1 MNIAWAT
8 DRDAARI
15 KALLL
20 QDGLNLEGGDWT
32 GLGQT
37 WLVARDDADTVQAC
51 MAVHHGRPVARIDFL
66 SVDHALKG
74 LSRARAVKAILET
87 AMAVMAA
94 RGASFA
100 TGVVPHYLP
109 DYGDVIA
116 SYGGKVLNE
125 GWLFIG
131 ALSEVLGKINHGRRK
146 QNDDDDYSHP
156 DGGREGIHPPAD

>member
-1 MNIAWAT
+1 MIGWAQ
-8 DRDAARI
+8 DSDAARI
-15 KALLL
+15 QALLA
-20 QDGLNLEGGDWT
+20 QDGLNLNGGDWT

-37 WLVARDDADTVQAC
+37 WLVSRDKAGAVQAC
-51 MAVHHGRPVARIDFL
+51 MAVHHGRPVSRIDFL
-66 SVDHALKG
+66 AVDHAITG
-74 LSRARAVKAILET
+74 LSRARIVKAILES
-87 AMAVMAA
+87 AMAIMAM

-146 QNDDDDYSHP
+146 
-156 DGGREGIHPPAD
+156 